1 MSETYT
7 PPAIEEADWVDWL
20 IIFNDRARDF
30 IGEFAQE
37 TAGSDDPRGLSA
49 RFAIAARAL
58 TLIRS
63 ALVLLENEEQIAF
76 RIMARGIIECAMH
89 MESAC
94 TTDEYLPLLY
104 DDDKASRISRGKLL
118 QKTTEL
124 SEEANR
130 ELQKFVMGDGET
142 KPKSVNIGELSK
154 GSNFAR
160 FQLFYRQISAD
171 AEHVTWTSLCRHPQ
185 ETFDRIRLEL
195 DPPLEDEEMFE
206 TISLIALAAMTV
218 VLHLRHS
225 LGITQ
230 NEEDFSALGRRY
242 MELYREGVAEFG
254 EQPAEGE
261 ALPLS
266 IISRQSRCL
275 AHIRRQPL
283 SARTQGAFDKP
294 NGSDN

>member
-63 ALVLLENEEQIAF
+63 ALVLLQNEEQIAF

-124 SEEANR
+124 SEEANS
-130 ELQKFVMGDGET
+130 ELQKFVMGDGKT
-142 KPKSVNIGELSK
+142 KPKSLNIGELSK
-154 GSNFAR
+154 GSNFPR
-160 FQLFYRQISAD
+160 FQVFYRQISAD

-195 DPPLEDEEMFE
+195 DPQLEDEEMFE

-230 NEEDFSALGRRY
+230 NEEEFSALGRRY

-261 ALPLS
+261 ALPQDS
-266 IISRQSRCL
+266 
-275 AHIRRQPL
+275 AVPL
-283 SARTQGAFDKP
+283 KH
-294 NGSDN
+294 

>member
-1 MSETYT
+1 MTDTYS
-7 PPAIEEADWVDWL
+7 PPAIEDADWVDWL
-20 IIFNDRARDF
+20 VIFNDRARDF

-37 TAGSDDPRGLSA
+37 TAGSDDPRALSA
-49 RFAIAARAL
+49 KFAIAARAL

-63 ALVLLENEEQIAF
+63 ALVLLQNEEQLAF

-94 TTDEYLPLLY
+94 TTAEYLPILY
-104 DDDKASRISRGKLL
+104 DDDQASRISRGKLL

-130 ELQKFVMGDGET
+130 ELQQFVMGNGET
-142 KPKSVNIGELSK
+142 KRKSLNIGELSK
-154 GSNFAR
+154 GSNFPR

-185 ETFDRIRLEL
+185 EKYDRVCLEL
-195 DPPLEDEEMFE
+195 DPQLEDEEMFD
-206 TISLIALAAMTV
+206 TIGLIALAGMTV

-230 NEEDFSALGRRY
+230 NEAEFSALGRRY
-242 MELYREGVAEFG
+242 IELYREGVAEFRDRHRD
-254 EQPAEGE
+254 EDAMPQE
-261 ALPLS
+261 APS
-266 IISRQSRCL
+266 PS
-275 AHIRRQPL
+275 AH
-283 SARTQGAFDKP
+283 
-294 NGSDN
+294 